1 MLRIVPV
8 LVVVAASLEEEPS
21 PEQVCCGELVQL
33 TEAFCLGRND
43 RT

>member
-1 MLRIVPV
+1 MLKIVPV
-8 LVVVAASLEEEPS
+8 LVAAAAASEEEPS